1 MRVTKTLANAAI
13 VFLISLFLLVLLEVL
28 LRIVMPAGSRTSV
41 RPQEIAYEY
50 NEDYLVSLKPGI
62 RRTNTESPENGGITV
77 EWYTNSDTFRG
88 DEIRRNPAMRI
99 IVYGDSN
106 IQAVFS
112 RLEDTFPFKLEGYL
126 EKAGLSGIE
135 VLNAGVVGF
144 GPDQCLLRFITETE
158 KYQPD
163 SVIFLVSDN
172 DYSDIMKNRLF
183 DLDSDGSIVESGHKK
198 TEDQLLRQER
208 GASAFFA
215 NLAMVRAAKRIRAGA
230 PEGSEAKSTPQAV
243 IQDVAA
249 AIEREYEIFRRSGPR
264 GFSHF
269 GDHYDLNVAAYP
281 EAESSKAAVALMEGV
296 LKRAKEAAEKKGI
309 LFLVVIEPSVVDLTE
324 NYLFSYAHLRE
335 YPHYR
340 KENLTDTTRNI
351 CVSNT
356 IDVVDLFDVF
366 SKSDPGNLFFRN
378 RNNHWNDR
386 GQDIAAKEVAEYML
400 DRIHR

>member
-1 MRVTKTLANAAI
+1 MRATKILANAAI
-13 VFLISLFLLVLLEVL
+13 IFLVTLVLLVLLEVF
-28 LRIVMPAGSRTSV
+28 LRIVMPSVKKASV
-41 RPQEIAYEY
+41 RPQELAYEY

-62 RRTNTESPENGGITV
+62 RRTNTEGPENGGITV
-77 EWYTNSDTFRG
+77 EWYTNRDAFRG
-88 DEIRRNPAMRI
+88 DEIRQNPSMRI

-112 RLEDTFPFKLEGYL
+112 QLEDTFPRRLEAYL
-126 EKAGLSGIE
+126 GEAGLSGVE

-144 GPDQCLLRFITETE
+144 GPDQCLLRFIAEIE

-163 SVIFLVSDN
+163 AVVFLVSDN

-183 DLDSDGSIVESGHKK
+183 DLDSDGNVVQSRHKR

-208 GASAFFA
+208 GVSAFFA
-215 NLAMVRAAKRIRAGA
+215 NLAMVRAAKRIRGEA
-230 PEGSEAKSTPQAV
+230 PESSNAISTPQSV
-243 IQDVAA
+243 IQDIAA

-264 GFSHF
+264 EFSHF

-281 EAESSKAAVALMEGV
+281 DSESSKAAVALMGGV
-296 LKRAKEAAEKKGI
+296 LKRAKETAEKKGI
-309 LFLVVIEPSVVDLTE
+309 QFLVVIEPSIVDLTE
-324 NYLFSYAHLRE
+324 NYLFSHEHLAE
-335 YPHYR
+335 YPQYR
-340 KENLTDTTRNI
+340 KENLTDTTKNI

-366 SKSDPGNLFFRN
+366 SQNDPGNLFFRN
-378 RNNHWNDR
+378 KNNHWNDR